1 MSYDEN
7 DAAPRTADR
16 KSGRAAFDANG
27 HTVWEWQTTT
37 GVFERYVSDEKLHE
51 LTSPHLAIAEDFAP
65 ASRKFEGLW
74 VHDSHRSA
82 FAPRPRG
89 VDPKPRRVASES
101 VASPTSSVMSFLRKL
116 SGR

>member
-7 DAAPRTADR
+7 DAAPQTAER
-16 KSGRAAFDANG
+16 KSGRAAFDDNG

-37 GVFERYVSDEKLHE
+37 GVFERYVSDEQLHE

-65 ASRKFEGLW
+65 ASRKCEGLW
-74 VHDSHRSA
+74 VHDAHRSA
-82 FAPRPRG
+82 IASRPRK
-89 VDPKPRRVASES
+89 VESKSRRAEPESAASS
-101 VASPTSSVMSFLRKL
+101 MSSVMSFLRRL